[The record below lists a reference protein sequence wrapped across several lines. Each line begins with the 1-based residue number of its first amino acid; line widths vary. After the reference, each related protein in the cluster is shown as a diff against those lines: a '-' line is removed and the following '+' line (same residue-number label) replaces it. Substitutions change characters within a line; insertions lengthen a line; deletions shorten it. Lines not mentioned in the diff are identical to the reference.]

1 MALQYEY
8 DDTMWPL
15 LLEIESALSVIP
27 EIKTLK
33 IGTELG
39 ISAKDTPMIRIDPVR
54 QEVADKY
61 YFTGS
66 VEITFAV
73 DTKNDTRE
81 ADRQLTAFVS
91 RALIVL
97 SNINALSNETAWF
110 DREEIPNC
118 KTAMIAADFTSSP
131 LIPNT
136 SALCS
141 FTAFIICYFPVWK
154 DLVGAWSASADY
166 SHGFFIL
173 PICSFKISGC
183 IEPAPNKPNPPLLL
197 TAEASRHPLHQTI
210 PPCTTGYLVLNSSV
224 ILFIYFKLSS

>member
-54 QEVADKY
+54 QEMSGIYKY
-61 YFTGS
+61 FFTGS
-66 VEITFAV
+66 IEITFAV

-118 KTAMIAADFTSSP
+118 KTAMIAAD
-131 LIPNT
+131 
-136 SALCS
+136 
-141 FTAFIICYFPVWK
+141 Y
-154 DLVGAWSASADY
+154 
-166 SHGFFIL
+166 
-173 PICSFKISGC
+173 KIRSGR
-183 IEPAPNKPNPPLLL
+183 
-197 TAEASRHPLHQTI
+197 TYT
-210 PPCTTGYLVLNSSV
+210 
-224 ILFIYFKLSS
+224 